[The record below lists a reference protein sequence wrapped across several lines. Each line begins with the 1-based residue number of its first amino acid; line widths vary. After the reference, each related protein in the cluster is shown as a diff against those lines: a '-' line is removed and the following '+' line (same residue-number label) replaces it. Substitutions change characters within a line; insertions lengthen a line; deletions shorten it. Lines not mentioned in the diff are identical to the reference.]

1 MSEPGGA
8 STSSGFTGSTEVGK
22 LFKTYSS
29 ESSMKPVW
37 TECGGRGP
45 SIVFADPLE
54 AQMLGPI
61 AKASQRARV

>member
-1 MSEPGGA
+1 
-8 STSSGFTGSTEVGK
+8 
-22 LFKTYSS
+22 
-29 ESSMKPVW
+29 MKPVW

-54 AQMLGPI
+54 AQAMLGPI